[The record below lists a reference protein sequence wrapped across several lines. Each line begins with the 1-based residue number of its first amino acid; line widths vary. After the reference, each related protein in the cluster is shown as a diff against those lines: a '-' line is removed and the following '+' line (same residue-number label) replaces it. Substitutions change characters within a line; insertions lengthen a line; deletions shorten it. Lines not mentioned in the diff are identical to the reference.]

1 MPRIWR
7 PELLSIIYWGDIFLI
22 RILYILFAIIL
33 FGIMIAIHEFGH
45 FFTAKMFRVKV
56 NEFAIGMGPAV
67 WSKTK
72 GETKYSLRAFP
83 IGGFCAMEGEDEDTG
98 DPRAFSR
105 QAAWKR
111 VIILCAGSVMNF
123 LMGLVIVVLLY
134 TGITAVRAPV
144 ITEFAEGFQHEGQQG
159 LMVGD
164 RITEVDG
171 RGIWCYDNVIVFLNR
186 NDGNGIDLEVI
197 RDGKKVV
204 LEDFQMPIREYTYQG
219 EVYRG
224 FGLIFGE
231 IEELS
236 ALGRLKYGFLQ
247 TADYVR
253 TVWISLA
260 DLVTGRVSISQMSG
274 VIGIVDI
281 VSEVGA
287 SAPTVRDGM
296 LNVLNIMALIA
307 VNLAV
312 MNLLPIP
319 ALDGGRILFII
330 LNGIV
335 FLLFRRR
342 IPEKYEGYVHT
353 GAFFLLIFLMILIA
367 FKDVWNIFV

>member
-1 MPRIWR
+1 M
-7 PELLSIIYWGDIFLI
+7 I
-22 RILYILFAIIL
+22 RILYILFAVIL

-45 FFTAKMFRVKV
+45 FFTAKLFRVKV
-56 NEFAIGMGPAV
+56 NEFAIGMGPSV

-134 TGITAVRAPV
+134 AGITAVRAPV
-144 ITEFAEGFQHEGQQG
+144 ITEFAEGFQHEGQFG
-159 LMVGD
+159 LMAGD
-164 RITEVDG
+164 RITRVDG
-171 RGIWCYDNVIVFLNR
+171 REIWCYDDVLNFLGR

-197 RDGKKVV
+197 RDGKKVI
-204 LEDFQMPIREYTYQG
+204 LDDFEMPIREYTYQG
-219 EVYRG
+219 ETYTG

-236 ALGRLKYGFLQ
+236 MLGRLKYGFLQ

-260 DLVTGRVSISQMSG
+260 DLVTGRVSVKQMSG
-274 VIGIVDI
+274 VIGVVDI

-287 SAPTVRDGM
+287 SSPTVRDGM
-296 LNVLNIMALIA
+296 LNVLSIMALIA

-330 LNGIV
+330 LNGIIY
-335 FLLFRRR
+335 LLFRRR

-353 GAFFLLIFLMILIA
+353 GAFFLLIIFMIVIA
-367 FKDVWNIFV
+367 FKDVWNIFI